1 MVRNVRLTVA
11 YDGTAYYGFQL
22 QAGQP
27 TIQAALEQ
35 ALRQVT
41 QKSSRVIGAGRTD
54 TGVHAVG
61 QVVNFHTTAA
71 LPLAELQRALN
82 AVLPDD
88 IAVSD
93 IAEVP
98 DDFHARFSARSREY
112 RYTILNR
119 PIADPLVR
127 HIVYHFARTLDV
139 TLMDAACQH
148 LVGRH
153 DFASFGGKTWARG
166 TTRRTV
172 YQVSCRRE
180 GDYVTVD
187 ITADAFLAGMVRS
200 IVGTLLLVGTGKLT
214 PDDFLAILL
223 AGDRHQAGPA
233 APARGLCLMKVN
245 Y

>member
-1 MVRNVRLTVA
+1 MCNVRLTVA
-11 YDGTAYYGFQL
+11 YDGTAYYGFQF

-35 ALRQVT
+35 AIRQVT
-41 QKSSRVIGAGRTD
+41 QESSRVIGAGRTD

-61 QVVNFHTTAA
+61 QVVNFRTTSA
-71 LPLAELQRALN
+71 LPLDELQRALN

-93 IAEVP
+93 IAAVP

-119 PIADPLVR
+119 PVADPLVR
-127 HIVYHFARTLDV
+127 HIVYHFARPLDV
-139 TLMDAACQH
+139 ALMDTACQH
-148 LVGRH
+148 LVGRY

-172 YQVSCRRE
+172 YQASCRRE
-180 GDYVTVD
+180 GDYVMVN

-200 IVGTLLLVGTGKLT
+200 IVGTLLPVGTGKLT
-214 PDDFLAILL
+214 PDDFWAILL
-223 AGDRHQAGPA
+223 AGDRRRAGAA
-233 APARGLCLMKVN
+233 APARGLCLMRVN

>member
-1 MVRNVRLTVA
+1 VRNVRLTVA

-27 TIQAALEQ
+27 TIQSALEQ
-35 ALRQVT
+35 AIRQVT
-41 QKSSRVIGAGRTD
+41 QESSRVIGAGRTD

-61 QVVNFHTTAA
+61 QVVNFRTTSA
-71 LPLAELQRALN
+71 LPLDELQRALN

-93 IAEVP
+93 IREAP

-112 RYTILNR
+112 CYTILNR
-119 PIADPLVR
+119 PVADPLRR
-127 HIVYHFARTLDV
+127 HIVYHYARPLDV
-139 TLMDAACQH
+139 TLMDTACQH

-153 DFASFGGKTWARG
+153 DFASFGSQTSARG

-172 YQVSCRRE
+172 YRAGCRRE
-180 GDYVTVD
+180 GDYVLVD

-200 IVGTLLLVGTGKLT
+200 IVGTLLEVGTGKLT
-214 PDDFLAILL
+214 PDDFQAILL
-223 AGDRHQAGPA
+223 AADRRRSGPA
-233 APARGLCLMKVN
+233 APARGLCLTKVN